1 MIFSVSSLAAMSG
14 AITVLMALRVAR
26 LVVTPPRSCADDVP
40 ILAVDARAR
49 TVTLGRTADSATPGR
64 YGLWFSRDAGHARLG
79 QIATETETES
89 TVTRELVGVDFGELL
104 PGARGRFSG
113 WFFLTPRDLGVD
125 HESVSLVTTLGP
137 APAWVILAELDELG
151 TVPTMWAV
159 LVHGRGVT
167 RSEAL
172 RCVSVFREA
181 GYNCVLVSWRN
192 DGDAPA
198 SDDRRYALGA
208 TEWLDVEAG
217 IRYARDERGATDVVL
232 VGFSMGGAAVLQAVA
247 NSELSTIV
255 RGIVLE
261 SPVVDWAPTLLYQA
275 RAMRVPRLVQRAA
288 IALLGSRRAHRVTG
302 LRAAIDFRMLDF
314 VLRSD
319 ELTVPILLM
328 HSDDDGYVPPTAS
341 RALAL
346 ARPDIVTFHRWTGA
360 RHARLWNYDPVR
372 FTGQIGRWLATLPLD
387 GGAATSRTA
396 RSHRPP
402 GVG

>member
-14 AITVLMALRVAR
+14 AITALMALRVAR

-40 ILAVDARAR
+40 ILAVDVRAR

-79 QIATETETES
+79 QIATETES

-137 APAWVILAELDELG
+137 APAWVILAEPDELG

-208 TEWLDVEAG
+208 TEWFEVEAG

>member
-1 MIFSVSSLAAMSG
+1 VIFSVSSLAAMSG
-14 AITVLMALRVAR
+14 AITALMALRVAR
-26 LVVTPPRSCADDVP
+26 LVVTPPRSRADDVP

-79 QIATETETES
+79 QIATETES

-137 APAWVILAELDELG
+137 APAWVILAEPDELG

>member
-14 AITVLMALRVAR
+14 AITALMALRVAR
-26 LVVTPPRSCADDVP
+26 LVVTPPRSRADDVP

-79 QIATETETES
+79 QIATETES

-137 APAWVILAELDELG
+137 APAWVILAEPDELG

>member
-14 AITVLMALRVAR
+14 AITALMALRVAR

-40 ILAVDARAR
+40 ILAVDVRAR

-79 QIATETETES
+79 QIATETES

-137 APAWVILAELDELG
+137 APAWVILAEPDELG

-360 RHARLWNYDPVR
+360 RHARLWNSDPVR

>member
-14 AITVLMALRVAR
+14 AITALMALRVAR

-79 QIATETETES
+79 QIATETES

-137 APAWVILAELDELG
+137 APAWVILAEPDELG

>member
-1 MIFSVSSLAAMSG
+1 MQAA
-14 AITVLMALRVAR
+14 T
-26 LVVTPPRSCADDVP
+26 
-40 ILAVDARAR
+40 
-49 TVTLGRTADSATPGR
+49 
-64 YGLWFSRDAGHARLG
+64 
-79 QIATETETES
+79 
-89 TVTRELVGVDFGELL
+89 
-104 PGARGRFSG
+104 
-113 WFFLTPRDLGVD
+113 
-125 HESVSLVTTLGP
+125 
-137 APAWVILAELDELG
+137 
-151 TVPTMWAV
+151 
-159 LVHGRGVT
+159 
-167 RSEAL
+167 
-172 RCVSVFREA
+172 
-181 GYNCVLVSWRN
+181 
-192 DGDAPA
+192 
-198 SDDRRYALGA
+198 
-208 TEWLDVEAG
+208 
-217 IRYARDERGATDVVL
+217 
-232 VGFSMGGAAVLQAVA
+232 

>member
-1 MIFSVSSLAAMSG
+1 MIFSASSLAAMSG
-14 AITVLMALRVAR
+14 AITALMALRAAR
-26 LVVTPPRSCADDVP
+26 LVVTPPRNRTDDVP
-40 ILAVDARAR
+40 ILEVDAQAR

-64 YGLWFSRDAGHARLG
+64 YGLWFSRDSGHARLG
-79 QIATETETES
+79 EVSAETDG
-89 TVTRELVGVDFGELL
+89 TVTRELLGVDFGELQ
-104 PGARGRFSG
+104 PGTRGRFSG

-125 HESVSLVTTLGP
+125 HESVSLGTTLGP
-137 APAWVILAELDELG
+137 APAWVILADRG
-151 TVPTMWAV
+151 QHDPVPTKWAV

-167 RSEAL
+167 RSETL
-172 RCVSVFREA
+172 RCVGVFREA

-198 SDDRRYALGA
+198 SADRRYALGA

-217 IRYARDERGATDVVL
+217 IRYAHDERGATDVVL
-232 VGFSMGGAAVLQAVA
+232 VGFSMGGAAVLQAAA
-247 NSELSTIV
+247 NSELSTLV

-261 SPVVDWAPTLLYQA
+261 SPVVDWAPTLLFQA
-275 RAMRVPRLVQRAA
+275 RAMRVPRLVQRTA
-288 IALLGSRRAHRVTG
+288 IALLGSRRAHRITG
-302 LRAAIDFRMLDF
+302 LQAAIDFRMLDF

-341 RALAL
+341 RALAH

-372 FTGQIGRWLATLPLD
+372 FTAQIGQWLATLPL
-387 GGAATSRTA
+387 GGGVATSRTG

-402 GVG
+402 GAD